1 MNALQIGLAVLG
13 ALLLL
18 AVLLHG
24 LWTTRQQRPRIWRSD
39 SAAGHGAGSP
49 VPMPSGADADPLDNE
64 RIEPTLDTPS
74 AVLAERAEPAWASPL
89 HERRAALDPLI
100 DAIAPLALDS
110 VVSGDA
116 VLAAMP
122 GSRRVGSKPFF
133 VEGLH
138 AEDGQWETVRSGQRY
153 SALQLGVQ
161 LANRAGALNDIE
173 FSEFV
178 VQAQAVADALGATP
192 EFPEMRD
199 EVARARELDQFA
211 SAHDALLTLQLRA
224 RRAAWSPGY
233 VAQHAA
239 ALGFVAG
246 ALPGRMVLPSPH
258 PGAAPWVGLQFDTQ
272 AALADDP
279 EQTALVRVD
288 LSLEVTHVPRGDGAY
303 PRLCEA
309 AQQLAQRM
317 DGALTDERGQPL
329 PAEALTRIGADLET
343 LYDALDARDLA
354 AGSVLARRLFS

>member
-1 MNALQIGLAVLG
+1 MSPLQFGLLLLG
-13 ALLLL
+13 AL
-18 AVLLHG
+18 VLVGVVLHG
-24 LWTTRQQRPRIWRSD
+24 WWTTRQQRPRTLR
-39 SAAGHGAGSP
+39 AESP
-49 VPMPSGADADPLDNE
+49 VELADPAPDE
-64 RIEPTLDTPS
+64 GAADDRIEPTLDGYPP
-74 AVLAERAEPAWASPL
+74 AAERPEPAWAAPL

-100 DAIAPLALDS
+100 DVIAPLALEG
-110 VVSGDA
+110 VTTGDA

-138 AEDGQWETVRSGQRY
+138 ADDGQWETTRPGQRY

-178 VQAQAVADALGATP
+178 VKAQAVADALGATP
-192 EFPEMRD
+192 EFPEMLD

-233 VAQHAA
+233 LAQHAA

-258 PGAAPWVGLQFDTQ
+258 PGAAPWVSLQFDTQ

-279 EQTALVRVD
+279 EQTALTQVD
-288 LSLEVTHVPRGDGAY
+288 LSLDVTHVPRADAPY
-303 PRLCEA
+303 ARLCEVG
-309 AQQLAQRM
+309 QQLARVM

-329 PAEALTRIGADLET
+329 AAEALARIGADLEA
-343 LYDALDARDLA
+343 LYDALDAHDLA